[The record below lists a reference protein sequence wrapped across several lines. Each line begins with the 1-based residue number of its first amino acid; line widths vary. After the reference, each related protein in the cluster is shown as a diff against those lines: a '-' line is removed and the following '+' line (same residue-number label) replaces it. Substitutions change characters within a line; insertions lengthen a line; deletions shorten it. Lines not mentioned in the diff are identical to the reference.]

1 MNQAEVGELIVGAY
15 LRVIEECQFV
25 TYNRRTPGD
34 GNQPETDLVA
44 VKSEDGEE
52 TVYGC
57 EVVTHL
63 DGPNYSTNNDTS
75 EWDAYSS
82 SSTLRKLED
91 KFEATHQLI
100 NETWPHA
107 DCEVLQFWS
116 PYVPVGDDEKNLPA
130 GLDELERRLESEYNV
145 EVEMIYNSK
154 YANRITENLQT
165 RAAATTSS
173 HDEPAFRFLQILE
186 HIRDN

>member
-15 LRVIEECQFV
+15 LRVEEECQFV

-34 GNQPETDLVA
+34 GNQPETDVVA
-44 VKSEDGEE
+44 IKSEDGEE

-63 DGPNYSTNNDTS
+63 DGPNYSTNKDTS
-75 EWDAYSS
+75 DWEDYPY

-100 NETWPHA
+100 NQTWPQANH
-107 DCEVLQFWS
+107 EVLQFWS
-116 PYVPVGDDEKNLPA
+116 PYVPVGNDRKNLPA
-130 GLDELERRLESEYNV
+130 GLDELGRCIGSKYSV
-145 EVEMIYNSK
+145 DVDMIYNSR
-154 YANRITENLQT
+154 YAEKITDDLKT
-165 RAAATTSS
+165 KASKTTSS
-173 HDEPAFRFLQILE
+173 HDELAFRFLQILE
-186 HIRDN
+186 HIHE